1 LRVTLAFDSEH
12 FAPLQLSPERAPR
25 MTCSP
30 LKAGPS
36 AHHDVGVGR
45 SRSSAIRVAWA
56 QFET

>member
-1 LRVTLAFDSEH
+1 LEL

-25 MTCSP
+25 LTCSP
-30 LKAGPS
+30 LKVGPS
-36 AHHDVGVGR
+36 AHHDVGMGR